1 MNMKFPQS
9 WSAVSAAS
17 LAEWKTEYASFLAGS
32 SFLKSGEAAL
42 AAEVMEKTLLF
53 GLAAIA
59 ADEPLEAR
67 FSIDSKIL
75 SCH

>member
-1 MNMKFPQS
+1 MIMKSLQF
-9 WSAVSAAS
+9 WCAVSAES
-17 LAEWKTEYASFLAGS
+17 LADWKAEYASFLAES
-32 SFLKSGEAAL
+32 PFLKSGEAAL

-53 GLAAIA
+53 GLEASA

-67 FSIDSKIL
+67 FSNDSKIL